1 MFELDFKAFKKWLIH
16 TQKYLNLEIHA
27 TAARL
32 TIQPIIL
39 PIYII
44 ISIENSRED
53 NEHNVFLTRL
63 EMSVFEVVD
72 GVAQQPAGPV
82 DDVDGGGEN
91 VLGGG
96 EVVDISDVHH
106 GDVLV

>member
-1 MFELDFKAFKKWLIH
+1 MQRCNPQRNIMMTSSL
-16 TQKYLNLEIHA
+16 Q
-27 TAARL
+27 
-32 TIQPIIL
+32 TICC
-39 PIYII
+39 
-44 ISIENSRED
+44 
-53 NEHNVFLTRL
+53 HLTRL

-106 GDVLV
+106 GDARHVGVVDEGKSRLYQLILL